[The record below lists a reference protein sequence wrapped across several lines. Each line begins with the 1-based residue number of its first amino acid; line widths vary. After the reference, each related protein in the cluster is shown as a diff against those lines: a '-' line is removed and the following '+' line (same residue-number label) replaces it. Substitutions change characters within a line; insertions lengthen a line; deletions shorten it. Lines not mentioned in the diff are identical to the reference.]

1 MRARVCHTS
10 RIAKHFHPQLSLK
23 WLQLRDFIVTF
34 HRSRA
39 VYYLMWI
46 WSPLISRSSVVH
58 EVMYRGSTSYGG
70 YLFIR
75 LIPERSLHNRMHT
88 HSRAIGSIPSLIVT
102 KEQWLE
108 NFFFRNRKRLGQMS
122 RRSLPLEPTTADGRR
137 SCFRQGKDSPAHNAA
152 KMNLILWIS
161 QLLPCKKL
169 KILGKLLTQ
178 AELERRLGLQEDLR
192 TPIPYSQSRQNV
204 RTNPRIRPAI
214 PSAPLPPTQEAV
226 RLNPFS
232 PTSYPSCL
240 PLLQT
245 RPRNSTAFTSIRR
258 QIPSI
263 SPTTSRNSSQCPR
276 LKCGRG
282 LRGIP
287 RLQSQSAAGIRTCE
301 IDGGRG
307 REGGGR

>member
-1 MRARVCHTS
+1 MNFTTPPLQ
-10 RIAKHFHPQLSLK
+10 KTLK
-23 WLQLRDFIVTF
+23 
-34 HRSRA
+34 
-39 VYYLMWI
+39 Y
-46 WSPLISRSSVVH
+46 
-58 EVMYRGSTSYGG
+58 
-70 YLFIR
+70 
-75 LIPERSLHNRMHT
+75 
-88 HSRAIGSIPSLIVT
+88 
-102 KEQWLE
+102 LE
-108 NFFFRNRKRLGQMS
+108 NY
-122 RRSLPLEPTTADGRR
+122 
-137 SCFRQGKDSPAHNAA
+137 SP
-152 KMNLILWIS
+152 
-161 QLLPCKKL
+161 KL
-169 KILGKLLTQ
+169 NSK
-178 AELERRLGLQEDLR
+178 ERLGLQEDLR

-245 RPRNSTAFTSIRR
+245 RPRNSTAFTSIRW

-301 IDGGRG
+301 IDGGGG